1 MLPCKSLTTSVYIL
15 KSPRGDTTMTFYTA
29 IGKYEF
35 RKDTN
40 GSKFPVII
48 AAETEH
54 TLAPWEM
61 IPGNSGAGAV

>member
-1 MLPCKSLTTSVYIL
+1 MCKSHLISVYIL
-15 KSPRGDTTMTFYTA
+15 KPPRGDTNMTFYTA

-35 RKDTN
+35 RKDTS

-48 AAETEH
+48 AEEKEY
-54 TLAPWEM
+54 TLDPWEM